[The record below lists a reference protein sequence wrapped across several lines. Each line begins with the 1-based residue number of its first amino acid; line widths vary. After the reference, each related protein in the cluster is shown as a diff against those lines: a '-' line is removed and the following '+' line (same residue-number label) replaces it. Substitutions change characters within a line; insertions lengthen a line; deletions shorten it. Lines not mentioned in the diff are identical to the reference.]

1 MFRTTKSKGAGG
13 MTDRLGVVRV
23 VGVWKRSEGFLPG
36 GCVGGSSVNGASGAD
51 VHRECQSHA

>member
-1 MFRTTKSKGAGG
+1 

-23 VGVWKRSEGFLPG
+23 MGVWKRSEGFLPG
-36 GCVGGSSVNGASGAD
+36 ECVGGSSVDGASGAD